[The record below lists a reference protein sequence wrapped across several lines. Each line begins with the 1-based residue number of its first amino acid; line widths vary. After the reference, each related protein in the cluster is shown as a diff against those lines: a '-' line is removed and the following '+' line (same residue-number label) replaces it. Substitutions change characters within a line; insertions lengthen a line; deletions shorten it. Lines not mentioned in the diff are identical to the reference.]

1 MLRLTKLLVPPDL
14 LSSKTAPCKRMNW
27 ACFWSSGCRTSRC
40 SLYFWMSPNLPAEF
54 FCKPPLPFVGKGCL
68 HCILQVP
75 LSASV
80 YFPVSWM
87 WQCCGLSWKQLP
99 SLGPAPNLSF
109 PFARDQGWNEK
120 LHSYHPANAQK
131 IRQFFCFCMCRDV
144 NPYSLHW
151 HHYVSAAWFWRITCI
166 TFQEAYDNFHVP
178 VKLWLCLFTKG
189 IFCTMIGVHDWRLRI
204 LKNFPIR

>member
-120 LHSYHPANAQK
+120 LHSYHPANAQENTAVLLLLYVQGCK
-131 IRQFFCFCMCRDV
+131 SILFALA
-144 NPYSLHW
+144 SLCVSSMVLENNM
-151 HHYVSAAWFWRITCI
+151 HYLPGSIW
-166 TFQEAYDNFHVP
+166 
-178 VKLWLCLFTKG
+178 
-189 IFCTMIGVHDWRLRI
+189 
-204 LKNFPIR
+204 